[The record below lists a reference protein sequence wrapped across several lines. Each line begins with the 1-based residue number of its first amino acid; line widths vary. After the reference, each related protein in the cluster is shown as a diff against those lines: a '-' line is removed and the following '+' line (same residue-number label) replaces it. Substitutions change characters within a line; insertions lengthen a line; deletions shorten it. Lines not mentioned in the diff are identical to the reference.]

1 MPSSDLCP
9 HQPCTIAEPKV
20 LSKVCLLH
28 LSLVSA
34 ALWLSACC
42 TWAC

>member
-1 MPSSDLCP
+1 MPRSDLLP
-9 HQPCTIAEPKV
+9 HQPCTNAEPKV

-34 ALWLSACC
+34 APWLSACS
-42 TWAC
+42 TWAY